1 MAPPLASLPIHEEVS
16 VTRAPR
22 ARDVSLWSAVFIY
35 AMFLAVLGLIIVGSL
50 APPGNLEWSIPSEA
64 WHNFH

>member
-1 MAPPLASLPIHEEVS
+1 MAPTLAFPAHPRRSLSI
-16 VTRAPR
+16 TRAPR

-35 AMFLAVLGLIIVGSL
+35 AMFLAVLAIIVGSL

-64 WHNFH
+64 RHNFH